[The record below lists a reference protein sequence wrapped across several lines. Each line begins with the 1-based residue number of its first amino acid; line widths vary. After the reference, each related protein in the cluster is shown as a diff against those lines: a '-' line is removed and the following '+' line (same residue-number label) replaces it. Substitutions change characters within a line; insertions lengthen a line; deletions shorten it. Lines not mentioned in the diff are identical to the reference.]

1 MTDQPQRPSLRIAM
15 AAVDQ
20 QSAQTANQYIQTQA
34 TAAADTAAEAK
45 SRAEDYS
52 ADRLALSINVVL
64 HAEQQRGRATISRKG
79 AATVVLIKQ
88 MLDAVHAED
97 KPVTYREFGPGAFGG
112 GSQIDL
118 SAIADVLSGKK
129 DG

>member
-1 MTDQPQRPSLRIAM
+1 MTDQPQRPNLRAIM
-15 AAVDQ
+15 AAVDRQ
-20 QSAQTANQYIQTQA
+20 EHTETAP
-34 TAAADTAAEAK
+34 AAADTAAEAK

-88 MLDAVHAED
+88 MLDAIHAED
-97 KPVTYREFGPGAFGG
+97 QPVTYREFGPGAFGG

-129 DG
+129 DD